1 MKLGNLFGSIKIFPT
16 FAPANIIHNKFSC
29 NGFQNRN
36 ATTKVCTESLGSNP
50 ANDTGFELARG
61 MDCVRSCAF
70 FLFMRT
76 QSIVRVP
83 TQTRRKASRRRFPPC
98 NLPIRFRFHPPD

>member
-1 MKLGNLFGSIKIFPT
+1 MAFKIGT
-16 FAPANIIHNKFSC
+16 LLL
-29 NGFQNRN
+29 
-36 ATTKVCTESLGSNP
+36 KVCTESLGSNP

-61 MDCVRSCAF
+61 MDCVRSCAS

-98 NLPIRFRFHPPD
+98 NLPIHFHFHPPD